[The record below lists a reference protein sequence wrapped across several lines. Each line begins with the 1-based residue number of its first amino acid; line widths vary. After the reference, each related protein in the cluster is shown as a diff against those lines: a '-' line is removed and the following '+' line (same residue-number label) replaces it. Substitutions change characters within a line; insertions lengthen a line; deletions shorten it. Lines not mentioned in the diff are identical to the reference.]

1 MESREDQ
8 GLEKYSGY
16 LCMAGVVLVSPIGFA
31 QLGLQ
36 ASLKPGSVRIRTGK
50 MFGLSL
56 PIMSSSQSLVPFIL
70 PRLPEFLFYL
80 NRMSYEK
87 RKDKKN
93 YPVCCSLFGCF

>member
-8 GLEKYSGY
+8 GLERYSGY
-16 LCMAGVVLVSPIGFA
+16 LCMAGVVLVSPTGFA

-36 ASLKPGSVRIRTGK
+36 TSLKPGSVRIRTGK

-56 PIMSSSQSLVPFIL
+56 PIMSSSESLVPFIL
-70 PRLPEFLFYL
+70 ARLPEFLFYL
-80 NRMSYEK
+80 NRMSYEE